1 MLLGCMKGYFSRV
14 CYYGVGMFLGCVRGG
29 CYGSTLSFSST
40 QSAGLFEFTTVIR
53 SRSKLRPAAINLA
66 GVPVEDEESS
76 SSSSTETK
84 EGSFFNSSLT
94 AMIVANNIRFSLA
107 RN

>member
-1 MLLGCMKGYFSRV
+1 M
-14 CYYGVGMFLGCVRGG
+14 
-29 CYGSTLSFSST
+29 GSTWSLSST

-66 GVPVEDEESS
+66 GVPVDEESS
-76 SSSSTETK
+76 SSSSSTETR

-94 AMIVANNIRFSLA
+94 AIIVASKIRFSDAL
-107 RN
+107 NCEKWIGVVDGVFEIVLGEEGKL